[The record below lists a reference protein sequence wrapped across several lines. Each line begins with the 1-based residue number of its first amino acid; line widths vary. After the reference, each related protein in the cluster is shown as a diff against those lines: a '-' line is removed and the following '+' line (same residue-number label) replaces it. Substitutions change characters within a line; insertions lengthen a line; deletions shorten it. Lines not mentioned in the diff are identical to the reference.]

1 MGLGPRQE
9 NKEQQLLL
17 SCSLHEL
24 LIMNM
29 ELMEIDSLVSKQTA
43 ILIDLHF
50 PFFVGL
56 CQARIDQPPHAS
68 PRMRFLSLADNGR
81 LTAPIPDFNV
91 A

>member
-9 NKEQQLLL
+9 ENKEQQPLL

-50 PFFVGL
+50 PFFCRSLSG
-56 CQARIDQPPHAS
+56 PH
-68 PRMRFLSLADNGR
+68 
-81 LTAPIPDFNV
+81 
-91 A
+91 

>member
-1 MGLGPRQE
+1 MDLGPRQEE

-50 PFFVGL
+50 PFLSVFVRPAL
-56 CQARIDQPPHAS
+56 IS
-68 PRMRFLSLADNGR
+68 PRTHRPACVSLH
-81 LTAPIPDFNV
+81 
-91 A
+91 